1 MNDAA
6 ARNATISAFRAGDL
20 QGAERASRELLAS
33 APADPTALQVLGV
46 IAYQRADW
54 PQAVAWLGKTVAV
67 TPKDASVRFNFAEA
81 LREAGDTAAAMG
93 ELRTTLTLAAD
104 HVPAL
109 VTLGRLLGESGDAGE
124 ALTLLDRAATLAPDD
139 PKLFLVRGSLRLRTG
154 QPGAADDLSRAT
166 RLDPDLALAHFYL
179 GLAALQD
186 GDLAQ
191 ADASLARVTEI
202 DPASA
207 PAYVERGKIA
217 SLRKQPAA
225 AEALYRSA
233 LSHDNGKA
241 ETHALLAEAL
251 FDLRRRDEAAE
262 AIRSA
267 RAIEPENEF
276 ARLIEAKIARA
287 LGDPEA
293 AHTLLEPLLAETVE
307 PNIAIDGAYELGQA
321 FDGMGKADDAFQW
334 FATANE
340 RVAQL
345 PETAAIDRAAL
356 PNRIAAMAAL
366 TDTAPDETPEGDDDR
381 PPPHFVVGF
390 PRSGTTLV
398 EAILASHPAFVT
410 SDEAPLIS
418 RLIRGFD
425 GDYPQLLETL
435 SAADLAELRAAYWR
449 DAEATLPGLAPDKRL
464 IDKQPWNLVELPFIA
479 RLFPGARIVTVLRDP
494 RDVCLSCFQQYFAL
508 NVGNVHF
515 LTLDDTAAMYAQTM
529 GLWQT
534 LRGAPWLTAREIRYE
549 DVVGDFE
556 ATVAGLLEFLGAPWD
571 DAVRAFPETA
581 AGRAITTPSRDAVT
595 QDIYASSVGRWRR
608 YEDRLADILPR
619 LDPFVEGFGYG
630 ED

>member
-1 MNDAA
+1 MNDDA
-6 ARNATISAFRAGDL
+6 ARNAIIAAFRAGDL
-20 QGAERASRELLAS
+20 HGAERASRELLAS

-54 PQAVAWLGKTVAV
+54 RQAVEWLGKTVAV
-67 TPKDASVRFNFAEA
+67 TPKDASVRFNYAEA
-81 LREAGDTAAAMG
+81 LREAGDTAAAIG
-93 ELRTTLTLAAD
+93 ELRTTLALAPD

-124 ALTLLDRAATLAPDD
+124 ALTLLDRAAARAPDD

-154 QPGAADDLSRAT
+154 QPGAADDLSRAA
-166 RLDPDLALAHFYL
+166 RLDPGLALAHFYL
-179 GLAALQD
+179 GLAAVQD
-186 GDLAQ
+186 GDLTQ

-217 SLRKQPAA
+217 SLRKQPTA

-233 LSHDNGKA
+233 LEHDNGKA

-251 FDLRRRDEAAE
+251 FDLRRRDEATE
-262 AIRSA
+262 AIRNA
-267 RAIEPENEF
+267 RALEPDNEF
-276 ARLIEAKIARA
+276 ARLIEAKLARA
-287 LGDPEA
+287 AGEPPA
-293 AHTLLEPLLAETVE
+293 ARALLEPLLAETVE
-307 PNIAIDGAYELGQA
+307 PNIAVDGAYELGHCFEA
-321 FDGMGKADDAFQW
+321 MGQPGDAFRW

-356 PNRIAAMAAL
+356 PNRIAAMAAVPP
-366 TDTAPDETPEGDDDR
+366 AEASEDDDGR

-410 SDEAPLIS
+410 SNEAPMVN

-508 NVGNVHF
+508 NAGNVHF
-515 LTLDDTAAMYAQTM
+515 LTLDDTAAMYARTM

-581 AGRAITTPSRDAVT
+581 AGRIIGTPSRDAVT
-595 QDIYASSVGRWRR
+595 QDIYTASVGRWRR
-608 YEDRLADILPR
+608 YEDRLSDILPT
-619 LDPFVEGFGYG
+619 LDPFVEGFGY
-630 ED
+630 EKD